1 MAGGCVCTA
10 GGLNLRRLSCPML
23 PLCRGDVTGARVERN
38 RNLSS
43 DLLLV
48 FPELVAA
55 IGHGPPRG
63 HRIASRKQCA
73 ILSWIEGTG
82 ADTQTFHFKAA
93 SADGGQRAYMGV
105 PT

>member
-1 MAGGCVCTA
+1 
-10 GGLNLRRLSCPML
+10 ML